1 MSKRFEATLVGRG
14 PRDAWVFLVVPF
26 DAAAVFGS
34 KARIAVRGTLN
45 GAPFQNSL
53 LPQGDGTHAMA
64 VSKALRAAAN
74 ANAGDT
80 VAVVMERDDSV
91 RDVDVP
97 EELQVALAGN
107 TRAATTFAAL
117 AVSHRRAYTDWI
129 ASAKQATTR
138 ERRATKAVEML
149 VEGKTFG

>member
-1 MSKRFEATLVGRG
+1 MSKRFEATLHGRG
-14 PRDAWVFLVVPF
+14 PRDAWVFLTIPF

-34 KARIAVRGTLN
+34 KSRIPVRGTIN
-45 GAPFQNSL
+45 GEAFQNSL

-80 VAVVMERDDSV
+80 VDVVMERDDAAREV
-91 RDVDVP
+91 EVP
-97 EELQVALAGN
+97 AELQAALAGN

-117 AVSHRRAYTDWI
+117 AVSHRRAYTEWVG
-129 ASAKQATTR
+129 SAKQAATR
-138 ERRATKAVEML
+138 ERRATKAVAML
-149 VEGKTFG
+149 IEGKTFG